1 MKKNPV
7 DDFIVLKLMGNPS
20 IIISCV
26 HIVKKKRKIAN
37 TCSQKK
43 VNNAYVPI
51 HWLFFKVEEERSK
64 VASVLR
70 EKQELHEKW
79 VEIER
84 KLEKIQHEFSVK
96 EAQNRAMQVMCLSHA
111 TTRWLFPW
119 HL

>member
-1 MKKNPV
+1 M
-7 DDFIVLKLMGNPS
+7 S
-20 IIISCV
+20 IK
-26 HIVKKKRKIAN
+26 VKKFIDEIVN
-37 TCSQKK
+37 TCAKK
-43 VNNAYVPI
+43 RPCIKWSLIFV
-51 HWLFFKVEEERSK
+51 FKVEEERSK

-111 TTRWLFPW
+111 AASN
-119 HL
+119 